1 MPSSSPAPVYM
12 YIFSFMCWRM
22 VCVCVVCVC
31 VFVFRAFGCG
41 DLRIWNASVE
51 DKEFKNHELVV
62 TATFSV
68 PSNEESRVCH
78 HTLACFA
85 RFDCVCVCVC
95 V

>member
-1 MPSSSPAPVYM
+1 MLRHPGTDSIDALTPVFGAPASLRENEGKACEKQRH
-12 YIFSFMCWRM
+12 IFL
-22 VCVCVVCVC
+22 
-31 VFVFRAFGCG
+31 CG
-41 DLRIWNASVE
+41 ASVE

-62 TATFSV
+62 TGTFSV

-95 V
+95 VLFV